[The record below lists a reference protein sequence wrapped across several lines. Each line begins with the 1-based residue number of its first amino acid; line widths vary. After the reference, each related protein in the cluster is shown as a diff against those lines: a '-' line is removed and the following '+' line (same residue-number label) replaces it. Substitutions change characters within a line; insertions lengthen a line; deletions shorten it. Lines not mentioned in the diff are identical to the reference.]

1 MTLERKMATILQI
14 STIILEQTKSYDYN
28 TPH

>member
-14 STIILEQTKSYDYN
+14 STIILEQIKTWFYN